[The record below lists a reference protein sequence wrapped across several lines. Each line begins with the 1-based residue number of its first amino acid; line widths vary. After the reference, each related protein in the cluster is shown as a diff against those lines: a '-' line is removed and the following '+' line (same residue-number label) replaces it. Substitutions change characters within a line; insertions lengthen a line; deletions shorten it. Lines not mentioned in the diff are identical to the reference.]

1 MTRDAAAS
9 VEASFHRLLDGL
21 PSLAVQG
28 FDRERR
34 VFHWNAGSERLFGW
48 TAEQALGRRIDELV
62 APAAQASGLA
72 AEVERWIA
80 TGLQSGGP
88 HEALLQH
95 RDGGLRPVSYS
106 LVAQTRDD
114 GSAGYYCLD
123 MDLRPREQARLELD
137 TLRER
142 LQHVLEGTQDGVW
155 DWDIVTDRAWFSPR
169 FQALLGYGDEAG
181 FRSGFRFR
189 VALHPDDHGAVTR
202 QIDDHLYRG
211 GPPFDAVYR
220 LRTAQGAWAWV
231 HGRGRGRFDA
241 SGRAVRFSGAIADAQ
256 ARVRAEQAL
265 RESEQRFRDL
275 TTLSSDWYWET
286 DAEHRFTTMAGRVGP
301 GSVVDPDVCL
311 GRCRWELPGID
322 MPPGDWVAHRAQLDR
337 REPFRDFEVRRRGP
351 DGRLLVFLTSGL
363 PRFDEQGGFLGYR
376 GVGRD
381 RSAEFHAAVER
392 EALAARLRD
401 AQKLEAVGTLAG
413 GIAHDLN
420 NVLGAIL
427 GNLALARGE
436 LAGTHPAWQRLSLI
450 ERSAQRARGVVQQIL
465 AFSRQQPTQTRRQW
479 LRPVVEEALE
489 LLRATLP
496 AEVELRLRLSDRPL
510 PVDVDAAQMHQVVM
524 NLCINAWQAV
534 GPRAGWIEV
543 GLQPLGLGEGDPAPL
558 PGLSAGDW
566 AHLWVRDNGCGI
578 APEVLPRVFDPF
590 FTTKAADEG
599 TGLGLSV
606 VHGIV
611 AAHGGAVG
619 VDSRV
624 GEGATFHVCLP
635 VQHAAAMPEAEAPA
649 PPPARGGLGRHVL
662 LVDDDEVMG
671 QVAAEL
677 LRAAGFTVSVHT
689 QATTALVQLREQPVD
704 VVVTDLHMP
713 GVSGVDFARLARGLR
728 RDLPVI
734 VSSGYLSDE
743 RRDEALR
750 AGASGF
756 VRKERVVDELVEVV
770 RGALS
775 G

>member
-1 MTRDAAAS
+1 MTPDAAAS

-21 PSLAVQG
+21 QSMAVQG
-28 FDRERR
+28 FDRALR
-34 VFHWNAGSERLFGW
+34 VFHWNAASERLFGW
-48 TAEQALGRRIDELV
+48 TAAEALGRRIDELV
-62 APAAQASGLA
+62 SPAAQAAGLA
-72 AEVERWIA
+72 EDVERWIA
-80 TGLQSGGP
+80 KGLQPGGP
-88 HEALLQH
+88 REALLQH
-95 RDGGLRPVSYS
+95 RDGGLRPVSYT
-106 LVAQTRDD
+106 LVAQARDD
-114 GSAGYYCLD
+114 GSTGYYCLD
-123 MDLRPREQARLELD
+123 LDLRPQEQARQELD
-137 TLRER
+137 MLRER

-155 DWDIVTDRAWFSPR
+155 DWDIVTDQAWFSPR
-169 FQALLGYGDEAG
+169 FRSLLGYADEAG
-181 FRSGFRFR
+181 FRRGFRFR
-189 VALHPDDHGAVTR
+189 EALHPDDHAAVTK
-202 QIDDHLYRG
+202 QIDDHLYRS

-220 LRTAQGAWAWV
+220 LRTATGAWAWV
-231 HGRGRGRFDA
+231 HGRGRARFDA
-241 SGRAVRFSGAIADAQ
+241 AGRALRFSGAIADAQ
-256 ARVRAEQAL
+256 ARVQAEQAL

-275 TTLSSDWYWET
+275 TALSSDWYWET
-286 DAEHRFTTMAGRVGP
+286 DAEHRFTALAGRVGQ
-301 GSVVDPDVCL
+301 GSPVDPDTSL
-311 GRCRWELPGID
+311 GRRRWELPAVE
-322 MPPGDWVAHRAQLDR
+322 MPPGGWESHRAQLDR

-351 DGRLLVFLTSGL
+351 DGRLLVLLTSGL
-363 PRFDEQGGFLGYR
+363 PRFDEQGRFLGYR

-381 RSAEFHAAVER
+381 RSAEFHVAAER

-427 GNLALARGE
+427 GNLALARGD
-436 LAGTHPAWQRLSLI
+436 LAGDHPAWQRLSLI

-465 AFSRQQPTQTRRQW
+465 AFSRRQPTQTQRQL

-496 AEVELRLRLSDRPL
+496 AEVELRLHLSDQPL

-534 GPRAGWIEV
+534 GARAGWIEV
-543 GLQPLGLGEGDPAPL
+543 GLQPLAVREGEPAPL
-558 PGLSAGDW
+558 PGLRPGAW

-578 APEVLPRVFDPF
+578 PPEVLPRVFDPF

-619 VDSRV
+619 ADSLP
-624 GEGATFHVCLP
+624 GDGSTFHVCLP
-635 VQHAAAMPEAEAPA
+635 AHAAAALPGVEPPA
-649 PPPARGGLGRHVL
+649 PVDPRSGQGRHVL

-671 QVAAEL
+671 EVAAGL
-677 LRAAGFTVSVHT
+677 LRAAGFAVSVHT
-689 QATTALVQLREQPVD
+689 QATTALVQLRQEPVD
-704 VVVTDLHMP
+704 LVVTDLHMP

-728 RDLPVI
+728 RELPVV

-743 RRDEALR
+743 RREEALR

-756 VRKERVVDELVEVV
+756 VRKERVADELVQVV
-770 RGALS
+770 RSALS